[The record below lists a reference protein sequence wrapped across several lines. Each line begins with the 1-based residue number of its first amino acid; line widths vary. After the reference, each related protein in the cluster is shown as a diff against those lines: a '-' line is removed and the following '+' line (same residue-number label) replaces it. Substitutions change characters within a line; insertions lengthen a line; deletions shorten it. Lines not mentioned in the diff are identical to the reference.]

1 MAAAQSYNSKLK
13 QKAITLLLHI
23 LQVILQ
29 GFCEQAVVPV
39 EAVRSIIQALTR
51 PRDTR
56 KKF

>member
-29 GFCEQAVVPV
+29 GFCGSCGGSAVDNSSFDATTGHEEEVL
-39 EAVRSIIQALTR
+39 IM
-51 PRDTR
+51 
-56 KKF
+56 